1 MTGGASG
8 GLGLVVGC
16 GAPPSLGGGGRGAGC
31 RLIGL
36 EGCRLKEGGGSSGV
50 SWCLGMPCTLWAA
63 RRRCADL
70 EKHRCRKAKLY
81 LGLVMCARV
90 VVHLGGAGCAG

>member
-70 EKHRCRKAKLY
+70 EKHRCRKAGT
-81 LGLVMCARV
+81 LG
-90 VVHLGGAGCAG
+90 